1 MSANII
7 TRIALYLTLG
17 ALLDAF
23 GWTMGTAQFWCMIG
37 ITIAA
42 DLLGRWDGQR
52 QGAIEGVAM
61 YLKLSES
68 EQSEIRKMVKQW
80 EQR

>member
-1 MSANII
+1 MSVI
-7 TRIALYLTLG
+7 TRLALYLTLG

-23 GWTMGTAQFWCMIG
+23 GWGPSTAQFWCMMA

-42 DLLGRWDGQR
+42 DALGRMDGR
-52 QGAIEGVAM
+52 REGAMEGIAA
-61 YLKLSES
+61 YLKMN
-68 EQSEIRKMVKQW
+68 EQEKSDIKRMVKQW

>member
-23 GWTMGTAQFWCMIG
+23 GWRPTSIEFWCMIG

>member
-23 GWTMGTAQFWCMIG
+23 GWRPTGIEFWCMMA